1 MSCDIEPVLPK
12 GPVYRMARGPDPWA
26 WADWVYAG
34 TDGTF
39 PGRFDDPEGE
49 YRVLYAASTRLGAFM
64 ETLAGFRTHP
74 AVRQAL
80 AGAPDGDAAPP
91 DSVPREWLELRR
103 IGKARLPGLP
113 FADVGHSRSL
123 AFLRERL
130 ADAVVEHGLEDLDAA
145 AIRLSAPRRFTQL
158 VGRLAFDCTDASGE
172 PQFTGLRYA
181 SRLGDEL
188 HDWALFERPD
198 SALIASQHEPVD
210 EDDPDLTLA
219 LERLG
224 LRLV

>member
-1 MSCDIEPVLPK
+1 MSCDIEPVLPE
-12 GPVYRMARGPDPWA
+12 GPVYRMARGPDPWV

-34 TDGTF
+34 PDGSF
-39 PGRFDDPEGE
+39 GGRFDDPHGE

-74 AVRQAL
+74 AVRQSL
-80 AGAPDGDAAPP
+80 PDGDAAAP

-103 IGKARLPGLP
+103 IGEARLPELP
-113 FADVGHSRSL
+113 FADIGHSRSL

-130 ADAVVEHGLEDLDAA
+130 MDAIVEHELEDLDAA

-158 VGRLAFDCTDASGE
+158 VGRLAFDCTDADGE
-172 PQFTGLRYA
+172 PQFAGLRYG

-188 HDWALFERPD
+188 HDWALFERPG
-198 SALIASQHEPVD
+198 SALTASQHEPVD
-210 EDDPDLTLA
+210 EDDPDLKLA

>member
-1 MSCDIEPVLPK
+1 MSCDIEPVLPE

-26 WADWVYAG
+26 WVDWVYAG
-34 TDGTF
+34 PDGSF
-39 PGRFDDPEGE
+39 GGRFDDSEGE
-49 YRVLYAASTRLGAFM
+49 YRVLYAAATRLGAFM

-74 AVRQAL
+74 AVRQSL
-80 AGAPDGDAAPP
+80 PDGDAAAP
-91 DSVPREWLELRR
+91 DSVPREWLEQRR
-103 IGKARLPGLP
+103 IGEARLPELP

-130 ADAVVEHGLEDLDAA
+130 MDAIVEHELDDLDAA

-158 VGRLAFDCTDASGE
+158 VGRLAFDCTDAYGE
-172 PQFTGLRYA
+172 PQFVGLRYG

-188 HDWALFERPD
+188 HDWALFERPG
-198 SALIASQHEPVD
+198 SALAASQPEPVD
-210 EDDPDLTLA
+210 EHDPDLRLA